1 MAILRMKKQINVP
14 IHLKRYLSTPKMVTT
29 MGWGAGWNFSENYF
43 HHGSGSIF
51 CDKDVLYM
59 QEIIILAGWSS
70 VGVAKEVLPLLHLFG
85 SLLVK
90 A

>member
-1 MAILRMKKQINVP
+1 
-14 IHLKRYLSTPKMVTT
+14 MVTT

-70 VGVAKEVLPLLHLFG
+70 VGVAKEVLPLLQLFG